1 MTQEL
6 KMKKMK
12 MNIEPLM
19 LGPGLAVL
27 CVNPH
32 RFIHSEMCFKT
43 VTSYVRRTM
52 DRRPPECASSR
63 LVSNSTSSLDDADAL
78 AMAFILGGFSHLFAF
93 KGAYQA
99 EVRADDRRRR
109 ARRGRGRRRGD

>member
-43 VTSYVRRTM
+43 VTSYVCRTM
-52 DRRPPECASSR
+52 DRPPSSR
-63 LVSNSTSSLDDADAL
+63 MRVVSPHLELD
-78 AMAFILGGFSHLFAF
+78 
-93 KGAYQA
+93 
-99 EVRADDRRRR
+99 VVTRRRER
-109 ARRGRGRRRGD
+109 TRDGVHSRWIFPPLRV

>member
-43 VTSYVRRTM
+43 ITSYVRRAM
-52 DRRPPECASSR
+52 DRRPP
-63 LVSNSTSSLDDADAL
+63 
-78 AMAFILGGFSHLFAF
+78 
-93 KGAYQA
+93 
-99 EVRADDRRRR
+99 
-109 ARRGRGRRRGD
+109 

>member
-27 CVNPH
+27 CVNPN
-32 RFIHSEMCFKT
+32 RFIHSERCLKT
-43 VTSYVRRTM
+43 ITSYVRRAM
-52 DRRPPECASSR
+52 DRRPP
-63 LVSNSTSSLDDADAL
+63 
-78 AMAFILGGFSHLFAF
+78 
-93 KGAYQA
+93 
-99 EVRADDRRRR
+99 
-109 ARRGRGRRRGD
+109 